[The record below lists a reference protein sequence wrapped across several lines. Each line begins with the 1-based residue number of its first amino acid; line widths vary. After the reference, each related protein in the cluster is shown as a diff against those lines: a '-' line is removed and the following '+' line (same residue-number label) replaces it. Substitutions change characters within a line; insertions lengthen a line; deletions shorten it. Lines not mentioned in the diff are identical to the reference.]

1 MPDRPHPRR
10 RPALRAAFAAAALA
24 TAALLAALSAACAAA
39 APSAATPADADA
51 RAAEAAPQPDPAAAV
66 QPPAAE
72 DGRTDPP
79 PPGAGRAAPAPAWRL
94 EPPPELPA
102 DRPLRAAFLVV
113 DGVYD
118 TELMAPYDV
127 FHHTRF
133 HTGDRPAIEPYLVS
147 PDGEPI
153 VSFEGITIVPHHGFD
168 DAPAPDVLVVPS
180 AEGSMAADLEDERT
194 IAWVRETGG
203 AARWVVSLC
212 DGAFVLARA
221 GLLDGHAATTFPAD
235 YDRFAQ
241 LFPQV
246 DLRINVSF
254 VRDGKML
261 TSQGGVRSY
270 DVAMHLVDHLYG
282 ERVAERVGA
291 GLLIPWPP
299 DLDDHPPFTIIPR
312 GRGGQGSRS
321 SAGGGP

>member
-1 MPDRPHPRR
+1 MRHRPPPRR
-10 RPALRAAFAAAALA
+10 SAARRFALA
-24 TAALLAALSAACAAA
+24 LVAALSAACAAGAA
-39 APSAATPADADA
+39 APATPANADPRAARAADA
-51 RAAEAAPQPDPAAAV
+51 RPQPEPAPDV
-66 QPPAAE
+66 QPPPLE
-72 DGRTDPP
+72 DGRPAPP
-79 PPGAGRAAPAPAWRL
+79 AAPAERPAWRP
-94 EPPPELPA
+94 EPPPDLPA

-147 PDGEPI
+147 PDGEP
-153 VSFEGITIVPHHGFD
+153 VVTFEGIRIVPHHGFD

-180 AEGSMAADLEDERT
+180 AEGSIDADLEDERM
-194 IAWVRETGG
+194 IAWVRETGA

-235 YDRFAQ
+235 YDRFAE
-241 LFPQV
+241 LFPRV

-254 VRDGKML
+254 VRDRKML

-282 ERVAERVGA
+282 ERVAARVGA

-299 DLDDHPPFTIIPR
+299 DLENHPQATIILRP
-312 GRGGQGSRS
+312 
-321 SAGGGP
+321 

>member
-1 MPDRPHPRR
+1 LRHRPPPRR
-10 RPALRAAFAAAALA
+10 SAARRFALA
-24 TAALLAALSAACAAA
+24 LVAALSAACAAGAA
-39 APSAATPADADA
+39 APATPANADPRAARAADA
-51 RAAEAAPQPDPAAAV
+51 RPQPEPAPDV
-66 QPPAAE
+66 QPPPLE
-72 DGRTDPP
+72 DGRPAPP
-79 PPGAGRAAPAPAWRL
+79 AAPAEGPAWRP
-94 EPPPELPA
+94 EPPPDLPA

-147 PDGEPI
+147 PDGEP
-153 VSFEGITIVPHHGFD
+153 VVTFEGIRIVPHHGFD

-180 AEGSMAADLEDERT
+180 AEGSIDADLEDERM
-194 IAWVRETGG
+194 IAWVRETGA

-235 YDRFAQ
+235 YDRFAE
-241 LFPQV
+241 LFPRV

-254 VRDGKML
+254 VRDRKML

-282 ERVAERVGA
+282 ERVAARVGA

-299 DLDDHPPFTIIPR
+299 DLENHPQATIILRP
-312 GRGGQGSRS
+312 
-321 SAGGGP
+321 